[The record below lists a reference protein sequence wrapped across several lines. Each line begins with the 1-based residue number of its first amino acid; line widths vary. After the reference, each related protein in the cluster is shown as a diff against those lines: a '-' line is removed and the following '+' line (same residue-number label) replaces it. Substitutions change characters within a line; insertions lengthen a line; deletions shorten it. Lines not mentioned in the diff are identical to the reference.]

1 MATMAAACESP
12 TNRTPSG
19 PKAIGPADFS
29 WALPACMLAVEAPK
43 ARNAAQQRPAAKWN
57 SEDESFTVTV
67 PSSRELAQ
75 CYHSQRRRKQQECYR
90 FQSTNAGRESEF
102 TDTICNRFASD
113 AFIPPIGPSKREMT
127 SL

>member
-43 ARNAAQQRPAAKWN
+43 ARNAAQQIPAARWV
-57 SEDESFTVTV
+57 SEDESFTDS
-67 PSSRELAQ
+67 PSSQELAQ
-75 CYHSQRRRKQQECYR
+75 CYHSQRRRKRQECYKFSPR
-90 FQSTNAGRESEF
+90 APGGSRS
-102 TDTICNRFASD
+102 
-113 AFIPPIGPSKREMT
+113 
-127 SL
+127 